1 MQQIQV
7 LLFGSF
13 WNFPPSIFDLQLF
26 ESMDAEPVDTEG

>member
-13 WNFPPSIFDLQLF
+13 WHFSPSISDLQLF
-26 ESMDAEPVDTEG
+26 ESTDEEPVDTEG